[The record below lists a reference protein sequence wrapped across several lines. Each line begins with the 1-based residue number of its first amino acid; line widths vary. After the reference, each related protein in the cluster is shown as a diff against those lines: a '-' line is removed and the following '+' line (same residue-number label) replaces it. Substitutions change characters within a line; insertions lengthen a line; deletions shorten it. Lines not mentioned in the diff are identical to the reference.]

1 MVLLASLVAGIIVYR
16 GRRKPEPQPAR
27 DPEAGAQPGKFLA
40 PSHGGGGGG
49 GGGKGA
55 LPPTLPEDKAFI
67 LTQLQPNYGSSV
79 GGGVAV
85 SAQVDSRSS
94 GGAATLP
101 DPLASW
107 GSMGQQVSAPSV
119 SSAGRTGKLVDLIK
133 SWEMQWG
140 DLEILR
146 PSKCVFTVGP
156 MVVVGRVL
164 RWRGFHCI
172 IIKTYSLRV
181 PHKVCLPG

>member
-16 GRRKPEPQPAR
+16 GRRKPEAQPAR
-27 DPEAGAQPGKFLA
+27 EPEVSAAAEKFLA
-40 PSHGGGGGG
+40 PTYGGGGGG

-79 GGGVAV
+79 GGGLAA

-94 GGAATLP
+94 GGAVTLP

-119 SSAGRTGKLVDLIK
+119 SSAGRSGKFVDLIR

-146 PSKCVFTVGP
+146 PSKCVFTGV
-156 MVVVGRVL
+156 
-164 RWRGFHCI
+164 F
-172 IIKTYSLRV
+172 
-181 PHKVCLPG
+181 VCCDGGGWEGEHTLLPLQL